1 MGCREQNG
9 SYAYIIPSVEVG
21 QHWLR
26 KDTAWKDICFYAFN
40 VLDSIAEH
48 VKGLSI

>member
-1 MGCREQNG
+1 MEQNV

-21 QHWLR
+21 QHWLC
-26 KDTAWKDICFYAFN
+26 KHTAWKDICFYVFN
-40 VLDSIAEH
+40 VLESIVKH